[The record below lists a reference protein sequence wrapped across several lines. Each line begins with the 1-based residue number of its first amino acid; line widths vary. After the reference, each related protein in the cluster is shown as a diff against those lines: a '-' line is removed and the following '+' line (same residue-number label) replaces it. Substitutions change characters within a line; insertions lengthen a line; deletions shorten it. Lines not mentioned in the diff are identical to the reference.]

1 MIWEYKTDYMS
12 NYEIILYC
20 SIEDNAFIA
29 GIPELDGCMADGK
42 TYIEAVQNA
51 EIAIGEWIE
60 TARLMNRAI
69 PAARGKLV
77 YA

>member
-1 MIWEYKTDYMS
+1 MN
-12 NYEIILYC
+12 NYEIIVYW
-20 SIEDNAFIA
+20 SIEDNSFIA
-29 GIPELDGCMADGK
+29 EIPELAGCMADGQ
-42 TYIEAVQNA
+42 TYIEAIQNA

-60 TARLMNRAI
+60 TAQLMNRAI